1 MHKKKIYDIVFIITK
16 KKIIIIL
23 NEFFELLEKN
33 IKFLLVP
40 IILASYFIGQFV
52 ERKAGNK
59 QEL

>member
-1 MHKKKIYDIVFIITK
+1 MHKKKIYDIVFIIAATA
-16 KKIIIIL
+16 IIIIL
-23 NEFFELLEKN
+23 NEFFGLLEKN

-59 QEL
+59 QKL